1 MATRFVLVDE
11 NRHVSVIKGRNIPAH
26 AIKQGWEVSYHQ
38 EVKGALHP
46 IRNEF
51 RVKVVSKIV
60 LSDAE
65 VTRINEEINRNVV
78 GAF

>member
-11 NRHVSVIKGRNIPAH
+11 KRNVSVIKARNIPPT
-26 AIKQGWEVSYHQ
+26 IKQGWEVSFIQ
-38 EVKGALHP
+38 EVKGVLGP

-51 RVKVVSKIV
+51 RVKVVSKID
-60 LSDAE
+60 LSEAE
-65 VTRINEEINRNVV
+65 VARINAEINRNVL